1 MRGGGDSG
9 WPDILIIAQPPA
21 RLMPNEQSITS
32 SRLVS
37 IDALRG
43 FDMLMIAGAG
53 AVIHQLEGKTG
64 WGWVDAVARQFTHPA
79 WFGFT
84 FYDCIFPLFLFLAG
98 VSIPFSLAGAIAKGT
113 PGPELYRKAFVRLLI
128 LIVLGMLDKNAPFPF
143 FDPHHIR
150 MGSVLGRIGL
160 AGFVSVVL
168 YLNVGSARRLA
179 IAGGILFLYYAALM
193 LVPVPGFGAGNLSF
207 EGNLV
212 GWFDRTFLPGRL
224 LQVTYD
230 ELGILTQFP
239 AMCLT
244 MLGVHAGEILKDS
257 SFSQQAR
264 FRRLL
269 IAGMVCLGLGLLWSL
284 HFPIAKRLWTS
295 SFILVTS
302 GLSFT
307 FMAVFYGIID
317 VVGFKKWAFPLVVVG
332 MNSLT
337 IYMTFHFVDFGHT
350 SKLLFA
356 GLYQP
361 LDPKWHGVLESLGAL
376 LLVWSFLFVLYRNK
390 IFFKA

>member
-1 MRGGGDSG
+1 MSRM
-9 WPDILIIAQPPA
+9 PDATPA
-21 RLMPNEQSITS
+21 TTQ
-32 SRLVS
+32 RLVS

-43 FDMLMIAGAG
+43 FDMLMIAGLG
-53 AVIHQLEGKTG
+53 AVIHQLDGKTG
-64 WGWVDAVARQFTHPA
+64 LAWVDAVAKQFVHPA

-98 VSIPFSLAGAIAKGT
+98 VSIPFSLAKAIEQGVPKAQ
-113 PGPELYRKAFVRLLI
+113 LYRKAFTRLLI
-128 LIVLGMLDKNAPFPF
+128 LIVLGMLDKNAPLPV
-143 FDPHHIR
+143 FDPHQIR
-150 MGSVLGRIGL
+150 LGSVLGRIGL

-168 YLNVGSARRLA
+168 YLNLSSMKRLGVV
-179 IAGGILFLYYAALM
+179 IGILLVYYAALF
-193 LVPVPGFGAGNLSF
+193 LIPAPGFGAGDLSF

-224 LQVTYD
+224 LQKTYD
-230 ELGILTQFP
+230 ELGLLTQFP

-244 MLGVHAGEILKDS
+244 MLGVLAGEVMKDS
-257 SFSQQAR
+257 AMSEGKKFT
-264 FRRLL
+264 RLVL
-269 IAGMVCLGLGLLWSL
+269 ASVACLTLGLMWSL

-302 GLSFT
+302 GISF
-307 FMAVFYGIID
+307 ALLALFYSVID
-317 VVGFKKWAFPLVVVG
+317 ILKLRRWAFPFVVVG

-337 IYMTFHFVDFGHT
+337 IYLVYHFVDFGHT

-361 LDPKWHGVLESLGAL
+361 LDPKWHGVLESTGAL
-376 LLVWSFLFVLYRNK
+376 LLVWCFLYTLYRRK

>member
-1 MRGGGDSG
+1 MTAVALQIMAT
-9 WPDILIIAQPPA
+9 PAAPP
-21 RLMPNEQSITS
+21 PV
-32 SRLVS
+32 RLVS

-53 AVIHQLEGKTG
+53 AVIHQLDGKTG
-64 WGWVDAVARQFTHPA
+64 WPWVDAVAKQFTHPA

-98 VSIPFSLAGAIAKGT
+98 VSIPFSLSKAIAQGT
-113 PGPELYRKAFVRLLI
+113 PKTTLYQKAFVRLLI
-128 LIVLGMLDKNAPFPF
+128 LIALGFLDKNAPVPF
-143 FDPHHIR
+143 FDPHHMR
-150 MGSVLGRIGL
+150 LGSVLGRIGL

-168 YLNVGSARRLA
+168 YLNLSSMKRLCV
-179 IAGGILFLYYAALM
+179 AGGILLAYYAALF

-212 GWFDRTFLPGRL
+212 GWFDRTYLPGRL
-224 LQVTYD
+224 LQGTYD
-230 ELGILTQFP
+230 ELGLLTQFP

-244 MLGVHAGEILKDS
+244 MFGVLAGEILKGGS
-257 SFSQQAR
+257 GTPAAK
-264 FRRLL
+264 FRQLL
-269 IAGMVCLGLGLLWSL
+269 LAGAVCIALGLLWSL

-295 SFILVTS
+295 SFILVTT
-302 GLSFT
+302 GISFT
-307 FMAVFYGIID
+307 LLAVFYGVID
-317 VVGFKKWAFPLVVVG
+317 LLNFKRWAFPLVVVG

-337 IYMTFHFVDFGHT
+337 IYMVYHFVDFGHT
-350 SKLLFA
+350 SKLLFS

-361 LDPKWHGVLESLGAL
+361 LDPKWYSVLESTGAL
-376 LLVWSFLFVLYRNK
+376 LLVWLFLYALYRRK